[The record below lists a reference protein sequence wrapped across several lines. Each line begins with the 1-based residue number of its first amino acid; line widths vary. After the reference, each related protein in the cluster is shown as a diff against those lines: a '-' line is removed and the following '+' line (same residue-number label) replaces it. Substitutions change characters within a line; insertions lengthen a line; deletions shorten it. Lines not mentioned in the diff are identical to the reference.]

1 MGARDKKAIAD
12 LRVLCSNCCF
22 VGNCDYYCSEATIIL
37 EKHKL
42 FFPHPIKSDGKQQ
55 KEQFKESYN
64 STKLI
69 PELLTSPETKLN
81 S

>member
-1 MGARDKKAIAD
+1 MGARDKKAIAE
-12 LRVLCSNCCF
+12 LRVLCSDCVL
-22 VGNCDYYCSEATIIL
+22 VGKCYHYCSEATSIL
-37 EKHKL
+37 AKHKL
-42 FFPHPIKSDGKQQ
+42 FFPHPIMSDGKQQ